1 MTSTEAYSESSIL
14 DELRKRKPLL
24 DAVCVT
30 GGEPTVQPDLKNFLQ
45 KVKDLGYL
53 VKLDTNG
60 VHPRLLQSILE
71 ANLVDYVAMDIKQI
85 FSAYETVIDV
95 PAEQIAVQIMESQTI
110 LGNSPIAHEF
120 RTTIWGDVHTRENL
134 LDIARQLPLNS
145 RYALQPVRSVVTLNT
160 KVLFSPGIDLQ
171 NLCGDIQKERPDLE
185 VLVRE

>member
-95 PAEQIAVQIMESQTI
+95 PAEQIAV
-110 LGNSPIAHEF
+110 
-120 RTTIWGDVHTRENL
+120 
-134 LDIARQLPLNS
+134 
-145 RYALQPVRSVVTLNT
+145 
-160 KVLFSPGIDLQ
+160 
-171 NLCGDIQKERPDLE
+171 
-185 VLVRE
+185 